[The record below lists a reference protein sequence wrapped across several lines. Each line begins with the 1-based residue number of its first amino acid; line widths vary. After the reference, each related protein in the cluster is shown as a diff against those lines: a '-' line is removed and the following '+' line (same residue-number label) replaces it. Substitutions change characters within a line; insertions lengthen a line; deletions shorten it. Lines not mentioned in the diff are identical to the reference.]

1 MLSNRQD
8 SPLDELSARQ
18 IKILNY
24 LIQEYLNASEPVS
37 SDALKKKS
45 RLGVSGATIRNEL
58 QELTEKGYVAQPHTS
73 AGRVPT
79 EKGYRYFVDIV
90 ITREAAPDFIA
101 REIEVVKQKVE
112 KEIELA
118 QALMNSLTEISDTL
132 TYVRLEDKD
141 NVFEILKIIGSP
153 RTKYDKDIDILSR
166 LMREM

>member
-1 MLSNRQD
+1 MITERQ
-8 SPLDELSARQ
+8 A
-18 IKILNY
+18 IILNS
-24 LIQEYLNASEPVS
+24 LVKEYLDIAGPIS
-37 SDALKKKS
+37 SALLKKRCK
-45 RLGVSGATIRNEL
+45 LNVSGATIRNEL